1 MKDILYIA
9 WQYLSHNRVKTGILV
24 ACITIILALPIAL
37 EIILNQS
44 EKQLMSRE
52 EATPLIVGAKGSA
65 LDLCMNSLYFDD
77 ELPDFIKMDA
87 AYEVRESGLAL
98 PVPVYIRFHAR
109 EFSIIGTESDYFEH
123 RNLTVSKGRNFGI
136 LGECVIGA
144 TVAEE
149 LGLAV
154 DSFIISSPESLFDIA
169 GVYPLKMKI
178 TGVLA
183 PTYTSDDLGIFTDLK
198 TCWVIE
204 GLGHGHQDLQQIN
217 DPTLIYSRSDS
228 VVTATAKLFHYN
240 EITGKNLESFH
251 FHGDMSGYPI
261 TAVLVFPND
270 EKSGTILMGRYLSDE
285 AQYQILK
292 PTEVIDG
299 LLQNIFRIRNVLDA
313 VIAIVGITT
322 LLAMILVFTL
332 SLRLRQRE
340 IQTIFKLG
348 CSRGTIA
355 RLLIAEISFI
365 ILISVVLTGALAIL
379 LNQTASGLVR
389 MIFMG

>member
-44 EKQLMSRE
+44 EKQLMSRA

-77 ELPDFIKMDA
+77 ELPDFIKMVA

-149 LGLAV
+149 LGLVV

>member
-1 MKDILYIA
+1 
-9 WQYLSHNRVKTGILV
+9 
-24 ACITIILALPIAL
+24 
-37 EIILNQS
+37 
-44 EKQLMSRE
+44 
-52 EATPLIVGAKGSA
+52 
-65 LDLCMNSLYFDD
+65 MNSLYFDD
-77 ELPDFIKMDA
+77 EVPDFIKMDA
-87 AYEVRESGLAL
+87 AGEVKESSLAW

-109 EFSIIGTESDYFEH
+109 GYPIIGTEPDYFEY
-123 RNLTVSKGRNFGI
+123 RQLKVAEGRNFGI

-149 LGLAV
+149 LELAV

-178 TGVLA
+178 TGILS

-198 TCWVIE
+198 TCWVID
-204 GLGHGHQDLQQIN
+204 GLGHGHQDLQLID
-217 DPTLIYSRSDS
+217 DPTLIYSRSDTA
-228 VVTATAKLFHYN
+228 VTATAKLYHYN
-240 EITGKNLESFH
+240 EITSQNLESFH
-251 FHGDMSGYPI
+251 FHGDISHYPI

-270 EKSGTILMGRYLSDE
+270 VKSGTILMGRYVSDE
-285 AQYQILK
+285 EQYQILK

-322 LLAMILVFTL
+322 LLAMVLVFAL

-348 CSRGTIA
+348 CSKGTIA
-355 RLLIAEISFI
+355 RLLMAEITFI
-365 ILISVVLTGALAIL
+365 VCICLILTGIVAAL

>member
-44 EKQLMSRE
+44 EKQLMSRA

-149 LGLAV
+149 LGLVV

>member
-9 WQYLSHNRVKTGILV
+9 WRYLSHNRVKTGVLV

-44 EKQLMSRE
+44 EKQLMSRA
-52 EATPLIVGAKGSA
+52 EASPLIVGAKGSA

-87 AYEVRESGLAL
+87 AHEVKESGLAR

-109 EFSIIGTESDYFEH
+109 EFAIVGTEPDYFEH
-123 RNLTVSKGRNFGI
+123 RNLIVSEGRNFGM

-183 PTYTSDDLGIFTDLK
+183 STYTSDDLGIFTDLK

-322 LLAMILVFTL
+322 LLAMILVFAL
-332 SLRLRQRE
+332 SLRLRQKE

-365 ILISVVLTGALAIL
+365 ILISLVLTGALAIL

-389 MIFMG
+389 VIFMG

>member
-1 MKDILYIA
+1 
-9 WQYLSHNRVKTGILV
+9 
-24 ACITIILALPIAL
+24 
-37 EIILNQS
+37 
-44 EKQLMSRE
+44 
-52 EATPLIVGAKGSA
+52 
-65 LDLCMNSLYFDD
+65 
-77 ELPDFIKMDA
+77 
-87 AYEVRESGLAL
+87 
-98 PVPVYIRFHAR
+98 
-109 EFSIIGTESDYFEH
+109 
-123 RNLTVSKGRNFGI
+123 
-136 LGECVIGA
+136 
-144 TVAEE
+144 VAEE

-322 LLAMILVFTL
+322 LLAMILVFAL
-332 SLRLRQRE
+332 SLRLRQKE

-365 ILISVVLTGALAIL
+365 ILISLVLTGALAIL

-389 MIFMG
+389 VIFMG

>member
-44 EKQLMSRE
+44 EKQLMSRA

-144 TVAEE
+144 TVAE
-149 LGLAV
+149 
-154 DSFIISSPESLFDIA
+154 
-169 GVYPLKMKI
+169 
-178 TGVLA
+178 
-183 PTYTSDDLGIFTDLK
+183 
-198 TCWVIE
+198 
-204 GLGHGHQDLQQIN
+204 
-217 DPTLIYSRSDS
+217 
-228 VVTATAKLFHYN
+228 
-240 EITGKNLESFH
+240 
-251 FHGDMSGYPI
+251 
-261 TAVLVFPND
+261 
-270 EKSGTILMGRYLSDE
+270 
-285 AQYQILK
+285 
-292 PTEVIDG
+292 
-299 LLQNIFRIRNVLDA
+299 
-313 VIAIVGITT
+313 
-322 LLAMILVFTL
+322 
-332 SLRLRQRE
+332 
-340 IQTIFKLG
+340 
-348 CSRGTIA
+348 
-355 RLLIAEISFI
+355 
-365 ILISVVLTGALAIL
+365 
-379 LNQTASGLVR
+379 
-389 MIFMG
+389 